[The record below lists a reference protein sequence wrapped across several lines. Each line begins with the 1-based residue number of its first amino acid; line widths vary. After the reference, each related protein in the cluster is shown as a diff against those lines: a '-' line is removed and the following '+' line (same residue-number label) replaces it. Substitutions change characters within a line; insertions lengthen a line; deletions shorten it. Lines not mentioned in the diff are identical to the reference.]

1 MIIRVLN
8 ESKVKKVNYQ
18 PLNDFLANTENY
30 AEIPDALAEK
40 CVALSINILHI
51 NKLNDSIISAVSHF
65 SPYVDVI
72 DANEVLNIHE
82 CTDKGS
88 ILVSLKRVA
97 NDLLK
102 LAEIIDE
109 DVDIIV
115 FD

>member
-51 NKLNDSIISAVSHF
+51 NKLNDSIISASHF

-72 DANEVLNIHE
+72 NANEVLNTHE

-88 ILVSLKRVA
+88 ILVSLKCVA

>member
-18 PLNDFLANTENY
+18 PLNDFLANSENY
-30 AEIPDALAEK
+30 AEIPDALAERCK
-40 CVALSINILHI
+40 MLGINILHI
-51 NKLNDSIISAVSHF
+51 NKLDDSMISTVSHF
-65 SPYVDVI
+65 SPQVSIIDV
-72 DANEVLNIHE
+72 NEVLNIQE
-82 CTDKGS
+82 CTDKS
-88 ILVSLKRVA
+88 SMLVSLRYVA

-102 LAEIIDE
+102 LAEMIEE

>member
-1 MIIRVLN
+1 
-8 ESKVKKVNYQ
+8 
-18 PLNDFLANTENY
+18 
-30 AEIPDALAEK
+30 
-40 CVALSINILHI
+40 
-51 NKLNDSIISAVSHF
+51 
-65 SPYVDVI
+65 VI

-88 ILVSLKRVA
+88 ILVSLKCVA